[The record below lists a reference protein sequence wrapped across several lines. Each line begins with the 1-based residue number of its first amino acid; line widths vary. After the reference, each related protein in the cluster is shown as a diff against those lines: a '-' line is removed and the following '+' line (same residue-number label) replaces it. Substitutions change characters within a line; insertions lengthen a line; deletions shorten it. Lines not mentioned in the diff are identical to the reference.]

1 MLTKCIIQEKSSKH
15 CLFLGKSFWIS
26 SVGAL
31 IQCKSMDWKHTV
43 WKFKTFLLPFNFYVK
58 SNLVNLLAQNHNI
71 CLSEKFLNSTLWKYS
86 LCPSSK
92 SVDRFLL
99 LLLSSSCKSN
109 NSKVTKSSSEFQSL
123 SNLEF
128 SSSWYRAPKSNCPY
142 IALHCIRR
150 FHFL

>member
-1 MLTKCIIQEKSSKH
+1 MDFLQLEH
-15 CLFLGKSFWIS
+15 LFNVSL
-26 SVGAL
+26 
-31 IQCKSMDWKHTV
+31 WKHTV

-128 SSSWYRAPKSNCPY
+128 SSSWYRAPNSNCPY
-142 IALHCIRR
+142 IALDDFFR
-150 FHFL
+150 HFRS